1 MSFEPHVLLAGPR
14 GRRLCFELARVWGKG
29 TSEGVALHRAIFYAA
44 YDADPESGRM
54 RVFFGPG
61 ADLPR
66 PHPTPGEVAALLA
79 AVPLREPGERD
90 LTEALAAAVDN
101 ARYWQEPDGEDVL
114 AAAPELHG
122 PLGRVA
128 AEVAASAAAR
138 WWTAGIDLAGQC
150 QVEFTDQPGRVHS
163 GRAAE
168 NLVRWRAGELEGEAR
183 SRHRNHALG
192 APVSGRW
199 WSAPV
204 LSDLLQTTRRL
215 GELGPAGLRFVE
227 DSMGWERAAVRDVAT
242 PSDVAVH
249 EIDGPEAWA
258 WLCRRYPLEVTAGRR
273 HDWFR
278 ATGRDG
284 RWVLPD
290 WAAVAREFDGVHLT
304 AAGYLATAGAAV
316 PVEDDLASVLA
327 GWDPDATWW
336 LTDAARPEPVGRDWC
351 GGGEAGWRPVRA

>member
-1 MSFEPHVLLAGPR
+1 MSFEPRVLLAGPR

-29 TSEGVALHRAIFYAA
+29 TPEGAALHRAIFYAVHA
-44 YDADPESGRM
+44 ADPGGCRT
-54 RVFFGPG
+54 RAVFGPG
-61 ADLPR
+61 ADLPE

-79 AVPLREPGERD
+79 AVPPREPGERD
-90 LTEALAAAVDN
+90 LVEALAAAVDN

-114 AAAPELHG
+114 AAAPEFDG
-122 PLGRVA
+122 PLERVA

-150 QVEFTDQPGRVHS
+150 QVEFTDLPGRRHS
-163 GRAAE
+163 GRAHE
-168 NLVRWRAGELEGEAR
+168 NLARWRADELGGEAR
-183 SRHRNHALG
+183 FRRWNRALD
-192 APVSGRW
+192 ASLSGYW
-199 WSAPV
+199 WSAPALAGLV
-204 LSDLLQTTRRL
+204 QTTRCL

-227 DSMGWERAAVRDVAT
+227 DSMGWERARVREVAI
-242 PSDVAVH
+242 PSGVAVH
-249 EIDGPEAWA
+249 EVDGPEAWA

-290 WAAVAREFDGVHLT
+290 WSAVAREFDAVHLT
-304 AAGYLATAGAAV
+304 AAGYLTTAGLAV

-327 GWDPDATWW
+327 GWDPDATLW
-336 LTDAARPEPVGRDWC
+336 LTDSVRQDPVGRDWFNDD
-351 GGGEAGWRPVRA
+351 EAGWRPVRT